1 MFFTVG
7 SVHSGQ
13 VLDEPCFGDRH
24 GVDDR
29 VVVLEQLKTHPL
41 AHALFLPSRNVL
53 LGYLSVLLH
62 HDAQTVL
69 QQISGC
75 VDFGVVFPL
84 QESNILE

>member
-13 VLDEPCFGDRH
+13 VLDETCFGDRH

-41 AHALFLPSRNVL
+41 AHALFLPSRNML
-53 LGYLSVLLH
+53 LGYLSILLH
-62 HDAQTVL
+62 HDAKTVL
-69 QQISGC
+69 
-75 VDFGVVFPL
+75 
-84 QESNILE
+84 